1 MLADIFG
8 MDGVLVVVVILA
20 VLFGASAIPKLAR
33 SLGSARSE
41 FEKGLKESAAAKEDG
56 SSTHPPTGA

>member
-8 MDGVLVVVVILA
+8 MDGVLVVIVILA

-33 SLGSARSE
+33 NLGSARSE
-41 FEKGLKESAAAKEDG
+41 FEKGLKESAASKETDG
-56 SSTHPPTGA
+56 D